1 MATASNANLQQR
13 ERIRI
18 RTYTACFYGRG
29 GDEDEEGV
37 GYDCS
42 TYNTDTLPTE
52 PEYLEICDC
61 EAPNN
66 ENEYCTSDNNGNES
80 LHACEK
86 HCILMTTSDDPTTWN
101 ESNCYY
107 DSCMSGN
114 NDDWYDCMDA
124 LDITISATNTL
135 NEVNHN
141 ADQCGLTYTPD
152 FVDSS
157 MDASQPSLSTLSIG
171 RFACFFLPS

>member
-1 MATASNANLQQR
+1 
-13 ERIRI
+13 
-18 RTYTACFYGRG
+18 
-29 GDEDEEGV
+29 
-37 GYDCS
+37 
-42 TYNTDTLPTE
+42 
-52 PEYLEICDC
+52 
-61 EAPNN
+61 
-66 ENEYCTSDNNGNES
+66 
-80 LHACEK
+80 
-86 HCILMTTSDDPTTWN
+86 MTTSDDPTTWN

-157 MDASQPSLSTLSIG
+157 MDWPILILSCTAISLPEEALHAALSIW
-171 RFACFFLPS
+171 FWI